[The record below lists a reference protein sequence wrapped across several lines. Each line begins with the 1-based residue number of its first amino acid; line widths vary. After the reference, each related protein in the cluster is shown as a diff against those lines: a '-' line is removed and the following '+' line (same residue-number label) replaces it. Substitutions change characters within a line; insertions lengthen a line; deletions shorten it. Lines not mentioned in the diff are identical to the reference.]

1 MLLAGQPLPEQ
12 LSLIMPYHAHWTPGA
27 YFVVFVAGVS
37 LASLYVFFLF
47 QFAGMLRD
55 KAGEDSCPVADK
67 RKQLPRFA
75 QQEPG
80 YSKRFSWAAGLEGMN
95 EEGDGENEMEKDRQ
109 QMNGKVRNALKMKQ
123 ISGPSPIPE
132 AREQEEGMRVKEFKP
147 LDRNTASP
155 EASGSGNCNRDE
167 EESDAER
174 TNNPDKRNSIQS
186 NKRNSTQSQDGT
198 WPRRPGSFPRLSFSA
213 SSPSSPRSPR
223 VTPGFPMPGTPG
235 GRSMKGYF

>member
-1 MLLAGQPLPEQ
+1 
-12 LSLIMPYHAHWTPGA
+12 
-27 YFVVFVAGVS
+27 
-37 LASLYVFFLF
+37 
-47 QFAGMLRD
+47 MLRD

-95 EEGDGENEMEKDRQ
+95 EEGDDDDEREKDRQ
-109 QMNGKVRNALKMKQ
+109 QMNGKVKNALKMKQ
-123 ISGPSPIPE
+123 ISGPSPILE
-132 AREQEEGMRVKEFKP
+132 ERKREEGMRVKEFKP
-147 LDRNTASP
+147 LDRNTASS

-174 TNNPDKRNSIQS
+174 TNNPDKRNIIQS